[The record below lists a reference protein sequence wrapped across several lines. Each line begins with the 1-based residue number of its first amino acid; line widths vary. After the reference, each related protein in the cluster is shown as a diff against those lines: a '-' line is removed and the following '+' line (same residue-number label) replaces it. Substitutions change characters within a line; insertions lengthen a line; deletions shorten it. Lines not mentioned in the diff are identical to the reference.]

1 MSDYLGTDQ
10 YQAAQAGQA
19 GRHKAILDRI
29 SGTGSVAVS
38 EMADLLGVSEATIRR
53 DLDHLATRRLVERT
67 HGGALAYEGLP
78 GPRRGRRQALA
89 VFQAAA
95 AAIAQRCE
103 GARSL
108 AITGAG
114 LGELV
119 GQHLASRKVSVLT
132 NVIDVATALGRS
144 QSVELVVTGGCR
156 RPGSSVLTG
165 AMTEAAVA
173 AFHVDLAFVS
183 ADAVSTSTISIADPE
198 SARVAAIMVA
208 KARRLLVAC
217 PPDALGTDAFGDV
230 CNTSLATEIVT
241 WSPGPHGETAPSLQ
255 LRALADMGTLVTVIG
270 QPKDRENADDAE

>member
-1 MSDYLGTDQ
+1 MSDQLANDQ
-10 YQAAQAGQA
+10 YQAGQA

-78 GPRRGRRQALA
+78 GPRRGRRHAHA
-89 VFQAAA
+89 VYQAAA
-95 AAIAQRCE
+95 AAIAERCE

-119 GQHLASRKVSVLT
+119 SQHLASRSVSVLT

-144 QSVELVVTGGCR
+144 QSVELVVTGGSR
-156 RPGSSVLTG
+156 RPGSVVLAG
-165 AMTEAAVA
+165 AMAEAAAA
-173 AFHVDLAFVS
+173 AFRTDLAFVS
-183 ADAVSTSTISIADPE
+183 ADGVSTSAISITDPE

-208 KARRLLVAC
+208 RARRVLVAC
-217 PPDALGTDAFGDV
+217 PPGSLGADAFGDV
-230 CNTSLATEIVT
+230 CSTSVVTEILT
-241 WSPGPHGETAPSLQ
+241 WSPGPHGETASPRQ
-255 LRALADMGTLVTVIG
+255 LRALADLGAVVTVIG
-270 QPKDRENADDAE
+270 QPRADEP